1 MGQGRKRK
9 MTGRIFIHLFIMK
22 LWSNYLQ
29 HTGNQ
34 SLYKANLQ
42 SIQKCAKMSQYL
54 RHSWLSHRFLH
65 FHTSIFDTKKFF
77 WRKWQCQEK
86 RTSCNSN
93 QSHHP
98 IGSIRSL
105 FLLWPV
111 LRQMSISFVWC
122 ALTSFSSRFLWN
134 MKTGSLEGQCQQQ
147 WLSETS
153 VPKGASFGSSQYW
166 NNAKITP
173 FSYSG
178 SSCIW
183 PL

>member
-9 MTGRIFIHLFIMK
+9 MTSRIFIHLFIMK

-77 WRKWQCQEK
+77 WQKSQRQEK
-86 RTSCNSN
+86 RTSCNSS
-93 QSHHP
+93 QSHRP
-98 IGSIRSL
+98 IGSITSL
-105 FLLWPV
+105 L
-111 LRQMSISFVWC
+111 
-122 ALTSFSSRFLWN
+122 AATS
-134 MKTGSLEGQCQQQ
+134 
-147 WLSETS
+147 SETNEYIICVMCS
-153 VPKGASFGSSQYW
+153 DQLFITFSLKHENRELGRAVPTAM
-166 NNAKITP
+166 AI
-173 FSYSG
+173 
-178 SSCIW
+178 
-183 PL
+183 